1 MSFLYFCGLRPKLRK
16 SKIVGIGILRG
27 VQIAVC
33 DMLSIHLICCIP
45 SIKYSLL
52 SQKKLKEEKISCNT
66 VKDI

>member
-1 MSFLYFCGLRPKLRK
+1 MSFLYFCGLKPKLKK

-27 VQIAVC
+27 VQMAVC

-52 SQKKLKEEKISCNT
+52 SQQKIKRGKNFM
-66 VKDI
+66 